1 MNRRHLLY
9 MTYTLCFLHDLKDKD
24 PTSYEELENFN
35 VNIPMPIF
43 CKILDGI
50 FYYKSYPY
58 IFKTLY
64 NWQIESEEKN
74 LRGVEAV
81 PSLSPLRDSVSRRE
95 QSDLEMHHAIKE
107 KANTLANWSKEY
119 RSRLNKE

>member
-9 MTYTLCFLHDLKDKD
+9 VTYTLCFLHDLKDKD
-24 PTSYEELENFN
+24 PRSYKELEKLN
-35 VNIPMPIF
+35 VHIPMPIF

-58 IFKTLY
+58 VFKTLY

-74 LRGVEAV
+74 LR
-81 PSLSPLRDSVSRRE
+81 
-95 QSDLEMHHAIKE
+95 E
-107 KANTLANWSKEY
+107 KANTLANWSKAY
-119 RSRLNKE
+119 KSRLNKE

>member
-9 MTYTLCFLHDLKDKD
+9 MTYTLCFLHDLKGKD
-24 PTSYEELENFN
+24 PQSYEELEKLN

-58 IFKTLY
+58 VFKTLY

-74 LRGVEAV
+74 LR
-81 PSLSPLRDSVSRRE
+81 
-95 QSDLEMHHAIKE
+95 E
-107 KANTLANWSKEY
+107 KANTLANWSKVY

>member
-1 MNRRHLLY
+1 LY
-9 MTYTLCFLHDLKDKD
+9 ELKDKD
-24 PTSYEELENFN
+24 PKSYEELEKLN

-64 NWQIESEEKN
+64 NWQIESEEKK
-74 LRGVEAV
+74 L
-81 PSLSPLRDSVSRRE
+81 
-95 QSDLEMHHAIKE
+95 IE
-107 KANTLANWSKEY
+107 KANTLANWSKAY
-119 RSRLNKE
+119 RSRFNKE

>member
-9 MTYTLCFLHDLKDKD
+9 MTYTLCFLHDLKYKD
-24 PTSYEELENFN
+24 PKSYEELEKLN

-58 IFKTLY
+58 VFKTLY

-74 LRGVEAV
+74 LR
-81 PSLSPLRDSVSRRE
+81 
-95 QSDLEMHHAIKE
+95 E
-107 KANTLANWSKEY
+107 KANTLANWSKEW
-119 RSRLNKE
+119 SNRLNKE

>member
-24 PTSYEELENFN
+24 PKSYEELEKLN

-58 IFKTLY
+58 VFKTLY

-74 LRGVEAV
+74 LR
-81 PSLSPLRDSVSRRE
+81 
-95 QSDLEMHHAIKE
+95 E
-107 KANTLANWSKEY
+107 KANTLANWSKEW
-119 RSRLNKE
+119 SNRLNKE

>member
-24 PTSYEELENFN
+24 QKSYEELEKLN
-35 VNIPMPIF
+35 VHIPMPIF

-58 IFKTLY
+58 VFKTLY
-64 NWQIESEEKN
+64 NWQIESEEKK
-74 LRGVEAV
+74 
-81 PSLSPLRDSVSRRE
+81 
-95 QSDLEMHHAIKE
+95 IKE
-107 KANTLANWSKEY
+107 KANTLANWSKEW
-119 RSRLNKE
+119 SNRLNKE

>member
-24 PTSYEELENFN
+24 PKSYEELENSN
-35 VNIPMPIF
+35 LNIPIPIF

-58 IFKTLY
+58 VFRTLY
-64 NWQIESEEKN
+64 KWQIDSEEKK
-74 LRGVEAV
+74 L
-81 PSLSPLRDSVSRRE
+81 
-95 QSDLEMHHAIKE
+95 KE
-107 KANTLANWSKEY
+107 KANTLANWSKEW
-119 RSRLNKE
+119 SRRFNKE

>member
-9 MTYTLCFLHDLKDKD
+9 MTYTLCFLHDLKGKD
-24 PTSYEELENFN
+24 PQSYEELEKLN

-58 IFKTLY
+58 VFKALY

-74 LRGVEAV
+74 LR
-81 PSLSPLRDSVSRRE
+81 
-95 QSDLEMHHAIKE
+95 E
-107 KANTLANWSKEY
+107 KANTLANWSKVY

>member
-24 PTSYEELENFN
+24 PKSYEELETLN

-58 IFKTLY
+58 VFKTLY
-64 NWQIESEEKN
+64 NWQVESEEKN
-74 LRGVEAV
+74 LR
-81 PSLSPLRDSVSRRE
+81 
-95 QSDLEMHHAIKE
+95 E
-107 KANTLANWSKEY
+107 KANTLANWSKEW
-119 RSRLNKE
+119 SNRLNKE

>member
-24 PTSYEELENFN
+24 PKSYEELETLNL
-35 VNIPMPIF
+35 NIPIPIF

-58 IFKTLY
+58 VFKTLY
-64 NWQIESEEKN
+64 KWQIDSEEKK
-74 LRGVEAV
+74 LK
-81 PSLSPLRDSVSRRE
+81 D
-95 QSDLEMHHAIKE
+95 
-107 KANTLANWSKEY
+107 KANTLANWSKEW
-119 RSRLNKE
+119 SRRFNKE

>member
-9 MTYTLCFLHDLKDKD
+9 MTYTLCFLHDLKYKD
-24 PTSYEELENFN
+24 PKSYEELEKLN

-58 IFKTLY
+58 VFKTLY

-74 LRGVEAV
+74 LQGV
-81 PSLSPLRDSVSRRE
+81 PSLN
-95 QSDLEMHHAIKE
+95 QTDLEMHHTIKE
-107 KANTLANWSKEY
+107 KANTLANWSKEW
-119 RSRLNKE
+119 SNRLNKE

>member
-24 PTSYEELENFN
+24 PKSYEELEKLN

-58 IFKTLY
+58 VFKTLY
-64 NWQIESEEKN
+64 NWQVESEEKN
-74 LRGVEAV
+74 LR
-81 PSLSPLRDSVSRRE
+81 
-95 QSDLEMHHAIKE
+95 E
-107 KANTLANWSKEY
+107 KANTLANWSKEW
-119 RSRLNKE
+119 SNRLNKE

>member
-1 MNRRHLLY
+1 
-9 MTYTLCFLHDLKDKD
+9 MTYTLCFLHDLKGKD
-24 PTSYEELENFN
+24 PQSYEELEKLN

-58 IFKTLY
+58 VFKALY

-74 LRGVEAV
+74 LR
-81 PSLSPLRDSVSRRE
+81 
-95 QSDLEMHHAIKE
+95 E
-107 KANTLANWSKEY
+107 KANTLANWSKVY